1 MIKVSIGLCLFV
13 GFGVTAVGCGEGGG
27 GAVSDGGFALQ
38 GTRLV
43 IADPDQDRLY
53 VYAMPELQLVSTLDG
68 LRVDTHAGFLALDD
82 GRVLFVNAAPPGELV
97 ALDPG
102 GAEAR
107 IVGRAPVELPVAH
120 IAVDPGQTYAAASHG
135 DGAGGGVFSLVRLS
149 DFTHKQVAMPTG
161 EPGVA
166 LGGDPL
172 RLYHRNDNPPQVEAY
187 LWSALWDGTVPT
199 PTVGMIG
206 DAPHGE
212 VIAHSANKLVVAAD
226 DGMNV
231 LTLVDGVPGAKT
243 VVPYDVDGRQGGR
256 AFYARLSADGR
267 YAYSYLRNAGPDGMA
282 PWGEWESDAYVLDIE
297 NETARR
303 IAIGKGLVYRLA
315 DSPKFALFVQY
326 HPEGDFAHVMDTDV
340 ASPSFQSI
348 MAKIPLDTMSKAPGA
363 DGSPWESSAF
373 RVAAMDPRGKWG
385 FVSHGGDGLISV
397 IDLTAKTVVTK
408 LATPTKLNGGGY
420 LVAVERGTRTVD
432 TIGR

>member
-1 MIKVSIGLCLFV
+1 MRSIAIRLSVVLGLGAL
-13 GFGVTAVGCGEGGG
+13 AIGCGGG
-27 GAVSDGGFALQ
+27 GGQGMIAVDGV
-38 GTRLV
+38 RLV
-43 IADPDQDRLY
+43 VADPDQDRVY
-53 VYAMPELQLVSTLDG
+53 VYAVPELQLLSTFDG
-68 LRVDTHAGFLALDD
+68 LRVDTHAGFLPLDD
-82 GRVLFVNAAPPGELV
+82 GRVLFVNALPPGELV

-102 GAEAR
+102 GEQPR
-107 IVGRAPVELPVAH
+107 IAGRAPVELPVAH

-149 DFTHKQVAMPTG
+149 DFARRQVAMPTG
-161 EPGVA
+161 EPGIVLA
-166 LGGDPL
+166 GDPL
-172 RLYHRNDNPPQVEAY
+172 RLYHRNDNPPQVEVY
-187 LWSALWDGTVPT
+187 LWSEIWNGTVPA

-231 LTLVDGVPGAKT
+231 LKLENGVPGAKT

-267 YAYSYLRNAGPDGMA
+267 YAYSYLRSAGADGMA
-282 PWGEWESDAYVLDIE
+282 PWAEWQSDAYVLDIQT
-297 NETARR
+297 ETARR

-315 DSPKFALFVQY
+315 DSPRYALFVQY
-326 HPEGDFAHVMDTDV
+326 HPDGDFVHVMDTDA
-340 ASPSFQSI
+340 ASPSFQTI
-348 MAKIPLDTMSKAPGA
+348 MAKVPLDRMSKAPGA

-373 RVAAMDPRGKWG
+373 RIAGMAPNGRWG

-397 IDLTAKTVVTK
+397 IDLEMKTVVSK
-408 LATPTKLNGGGY
+408 LTTPTKLNGGGY
-420 LVAVERGTRTVD
+420 LIAIEPGIKNAD